1 MFVLLSSEMAD
12 ALAGR
17 AVAFGISRGAV
28 KANPCAAVIA
38 STKARP
44 ATTENANA
52 PLERGVDVTATGS
65 DLVVRQ

>member
-28 KANPCAAVIA
+28 KANPCAAAHCVNK
-38 STKARP
+38 SP
-44 ATTENANA
+44 AGNH
-52 PLERGVDVTATGS
+52 
-65 DLVVRQ
+65 